1 MQQTNIFSLASKLF
15 VAFLLAMSIS
25 GCQSGQKKADKDVSI
40 EDFLSD
46 DKIFDDIDKAKKI
59 IYSLP
64 SPIETAMIIKSAGA
78 EYDQELLNSLSNVG
92 KYTTNKALALNL
104 GVYTTDLSFA
114 SLFEQ
119 TQTSIDYMNAA
130 KSMAEGLDITDVI
143 DDENMKKLEENLN
156 NRDVV
161 MDIISETFLNS
172 SADLKE
178 SQRQDVAAIVLVGGW
193 IEGLYIASELVG
205 DKSIENNKLVDRILE
220 QKLSFTI
227 VQRLLEDNKVKQP
240 SGEKNDDIDELIAS
254 LEGLKSAFDKV
265 TVETS
270 KPVVEGQNE
279 AGVSQISSK
288 TTVKVA
294 PGDFKILQSEIKKLR
309 TSFIQ

>member
-1 MQQTNIFSLASKLF
+1 MQQTNIFSFTSKLF
-15 VAFLLAMSIS
+15 VAFLLVISIS
-25 GCQSGQKKADKDVSI
+25 SCQSGQKKADKDVSI

-46 DKIFDDIDKAKKI
+46 DQIFDDIDKAKKI
-59 IYSLP
+59 MYSLP
-64 SPIETAMIIKSAGA
+64 SPLETAMIIKSAGA
-78 EYDQELLNSLSNVG
+78 EYDQELLNALGNVNN
-92 KYTTNKALALNL
+92 YTTNKALALNL

-130 KSMAEGLDITDVI
+130 KAMAEGLDISDVI
-143 DDENMKKLEENLN
+143 DEENMKKLEENLN

-193 IEGLYIASELVG
+193 IEGLYIASELIG
-205 DKSIENNKLVDRILE
+205 DKSIENNKLADRVLE

-227 VQRLLEDNKVKQP
+227 VQRLLDDNKVKA
-240 SGEKNDDIDELIAS
+240 SGEANADISDLIAS
-254 LEGLKSAFDKV
+254 LGGLKAAFDKV
-265 TVETS
+265 IVETS

-279 AGVSQISSK
+279 AGVSQIASK
-288 TTVKVA
+288 TTVSA
-294 PGDFKILQSEIKKLR
+294 EPEDFKVLQAEIKKLR
-309 TSFIQ
+309 NSFIQ

>member
-1 MQQTNIFSLASKLF
+1 MQQTNILSVASK
-15 VAFLLAMSIS
+15 VVIAFMLLMSIS
-25 GCQSGQKKADKDVSI
+25 ACQSGQKKADKQAGI
-40 EDFLSD
+40 EDYLSD

-64 SPIETAMIIKSAGA
+64 SPLETAMIIKSAGA
-78 EYDQELLNSLSNVG
+78 EYDQELLNSLSNTN

-104 GVYTTDLSFA
+104 GIYTTDLSFA

-130 KSMAEGLDITDVI
+130 KSMAQGLDITDVI
-143 DDENMKKLEENLN
+143 DDASMKKLEENLN

-193 IEGLYIASELVG
+193 IEGIYIASELIG
-205 DKSIENNKLVDRILE
+205 DKSITNNKLVDRILE

-227 VQRLLEDNKVKQP
+227 VQRLLDDNKTKAT
-240 SGEKNDDIDELIAS
+240 GETNQDIVDLIAS
-254 LEGLKSAFDKV
+254 LEGLKAAFDKV

-279 AGVSQISSK
+279 AGVAQISSK
-288 TTVKVA
+288 TTVNVK
-294 PGDFKILQSEIKKLR
+294 PDDFKVLQSEIKKLR